1 MDSYAEKL
9 QAAVNKQIRM
19 ELAERDLSQQDFS
32 AALGLNP
39 GSMSRYMQGQRSI
52 PLRTLFGAAEF
63 FGMTA
68 TELLARAEGRAFPSR
83 AADRTAC

>member
-39 GSMSRYMQGQRSI
+39 GSMSRYMQGQRSL
-52 PLRTLFGAAEF
+52 PLLTLFGAAEL

-68 TELLARAEGRAFPSR
+68 TELLSRAESRLPAR
-83 AADRTAC
+83 AADQLAG